1 MLLKGTVGII
11 PKRVFAMDKMSI
23 LFSAGICKQSNDSVD
38 QSCCNIEERRR
49 EIAAYAWDLVF
60 EPHGRKSHFCHELV
74 KRNYHGAR
82 DGDVQ
87 VSSAEF
93 DSLIGDKQAVI
104 DSLSM
109 LFAPELLAAY
119 PGAKVVLN
127 GRRDVSQIVRV
138 SP

>member
-1 MLLKGTVGII
+1 MDAIQPFLYKFLQPAPHKRTEPVEELCLGFPRTGIE
-11 PKRVFAMDKMSI
+11 S
-23 LFSAGICKQSNDSVD
+23 LSVD
-38 QSCCNIEERRR
+38 LQKLGFDT
-49 EIAAYAWDLVF
+49 Y
-60 EPHGRKSHFCHELV
+60 HV

-127 GRRDVSQIVRV
+127 GRRDVSQSFV
-138 SP
+138 